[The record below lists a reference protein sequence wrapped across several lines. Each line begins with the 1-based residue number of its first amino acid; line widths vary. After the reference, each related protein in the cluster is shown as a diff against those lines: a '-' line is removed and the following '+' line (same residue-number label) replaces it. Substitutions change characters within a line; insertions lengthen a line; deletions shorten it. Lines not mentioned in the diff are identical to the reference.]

1 MDHSESLKS
10 IRQRIYMFL
19 DNELARE
26 EEEKLVRS
34 MEDDPRTSRLM
45 DQEKQFRDFLKS
57 NLKRPSVSPDFKK
70 NLKSIIST

>member
-1 MDHSESLKS
+1 
-10 IRQRIYMFL
+10 MFL

-57 NLKRPSVSPDFKK
+57 NFKRPSVSPDFKK
-70 NLKSIIST
+70 NLKTIIST

>member
-10 IRQRIYMFL
+10 IRQRIHMFL

-57 NLKRPSVSPDFKK
+57 NLKRPTVSPDFKK